1 MNQYHKIEN
10 VFCRDENTH
19 KLIPY
24 KWRNDT
30 FHCLSECVW
39 IATEKIDGTNIR
51 VIFDGEKV
59 IFKGKSDNAQIPGP
73 LVEHLTQF
81 FTIERMSSVFNS
93 PVCLYGE
100 GFGGKI
106 QKGSEKYGVKQRFI
120 LFDVSFDGMFTSD
133 ETMRSI
139 ANSLGCDVVKVLH
152 VGTLSSIAN
161 RFIEGDC
168 PHGEYGEPEGVVAR
182 PIAPLYDRKGNRVI
196 VKIKVR
202 DFEAKEEEK

>member
-1 MNQYHKIEN
+1 MNQYHKIKN

-19 KLIPY
+19 KLIPF

-30 FHCLSECVW
+30 FHCLSNCVW
-39 IATEKIDGTNIR
+39 VATEKIDGTNIR

-81 FTIERMSSVFNS
+81 FTLELMKSVFS
-93 PVCLYGE
+93 CPVCLYGE

-106 QKGSEKYGVKQRFI
+106 QKGSEKYGVEQRFI
-120 LFDVSFDGMFTSD
+120 LFDVSFNRMFTSD

-139 ANSLGCDVVKVLH
+139 AKSLGCDCVEILYVD
-152 VGTLSSIAN
+152 TLTEIVQQ
-161 RFIEGDC
+161 FIDGNC
-168 PHGEYGEPEGVVAR
+168 RHGKYGEPEGVVAR
-182 PIAPLYDRKGNRVI
+182 PIAPLYDHKGNRVI

-202 DFEAKEEEK
+202 DFEVKGEK